1 MSTHTQHQS
10 LTARGQHL
18 VARSFSQRSKAA
30 AIFVTITGIAV
41 VIYAICVVM
50 NYRRWNR
57 EQRERREHQYLMRF
71 GEAPPPPPR
80 KASLASRLLC
90 WKLQRPETRQDV
102 LPLHNVGTMA
112 MTAVPAPVAVNNG
125 RHRCEECRDNI
136 VVSDLPAYEPKRTG
150 NVE

>member
-41 VIYAICVVM
+41 AIYAICVIM

-57 EQRERREHQYLMRF
+57 EQRERWEHQYLMRF
-71 GEAPPPPPR
+71 GEAPPPPPP

-90 WKLQRPETRQDV
+90 WKRRRPDTQQDV
-102 LPLHNVGTMA
+102 LPLHNIG
-112 MTAVPAPVAVNNG
+112 AVDMPAVSAPVAVNNG
-125 RHRCEECRDNI
+125 LHRCEECRDNI
-136 VVSDLPAYEPKRTG
+136 VVSDLPTYEPKRTG
-150 NVE
+150 QV